1 MEIEFTKQMV
11 PCCRRCFRQAKIIT
25 DHVDCVVPDV
35 LEDIGK
41 MYGVTKECIRQTE
54 ARALGKLKSGLGFY
68 GV

>member
-41 MYGVTKECIRQTE
+41 IAFSDAQLLLKGKEMTPSG
-54 ARALGKLKSGLGFY
+54 ARVSASM
-68 GV
+68 V